1 MFINDL
7 ILYIELI
14 VLFFDYYN
22 IILIKFIFIINLIK
36 DFVSLIGN
44 EIFCF
49 LFLVEYKF
57 YVLMWEIVKYNIYNC

>member
-22 IILIKFIFIINLIK
+22 LILIKFIFIINLIK

-44 EIFCF
+44 EILNRNCSEIF
-49 LFLVEYKF
+49 LFF
-57 YVLMWEIVKYNIYNC
+57 IFSGI